1 MDAEAWDTRYAESAR
16 VWSAGPNQF
25 VAAELADLAPGRAV
39 DLAAGEGR
47 NAIWLASLG
56 WQVTAIDFS
65 RVAIERGRALSD
77 EVSWMVGDA
86 LDVPLPEP
94 LDLALISYLQL
105 PHDEMREVVARAY
118 AALAPGGTFFLICH
132 DASNLRDGVG
142 GPQQPEVLSDADD
155 VLGWLGVGREVVRA
169 ERVERQVELDGEPR
183 TAYDVL
189 VRVVRR

>member
-155 VLGWLGVGREVVRA
+155 VLGWLGVGHEVVRA
-169 ERVERQVELDGEPR
+169 GRVERQVELDGEPR